1 MVGDGW
7 GCDVDGVGM
16 VMVAGRGR
24 GEGDLHGYFGY
35 VMYKVKRAISIDYGS
50 LEALKDKQYGL

>member
-1 MVGDGW
+1 
-7 GCDVDGVGM
+7 M